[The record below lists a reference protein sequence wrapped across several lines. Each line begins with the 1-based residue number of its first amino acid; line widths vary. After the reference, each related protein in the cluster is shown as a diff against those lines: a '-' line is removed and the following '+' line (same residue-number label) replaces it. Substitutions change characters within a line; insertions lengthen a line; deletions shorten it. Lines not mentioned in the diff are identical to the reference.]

1 MGPRNRCEML
11 CCKGY
16 RSIEEL
22 LINKM
27 SPRQI
32 QMEHTHYCIDRHF
45 LMHGHE
51 SRQAFIFFLIFLSC
65 TTSFTFTPLESEN
78 LRSADTK
85 VLVVDYAN
93 IIIDRVRLWTKSR
106 TRVKETSWSTC
117 AENQDP

>member
-32 QMEHTHYCIDRHF
+32 QMEHTHYCIDRYF

-51 SRQAFIFFLIFLSC
+51 SRQAFVFFVNFFSC
-65 TTSFTFTPLESEN
+65 TASFTFTPLKSEN
-78 LRSADTK
+78 LRSVF
-85 VLVVDYAN
+85 VLDYDN

-106 TRVKETSWSTC
+106 IHVKGTSWSTC
-117 AENQDP
+117 AENLDP